1 MRKLPIAW
9 HLHMLSGV
17 TLIGVWLCFYANGLK
32 HQTLSPNAITKRY
45 QQTLLLMGATRP
57 AGIKAKVHTPNK
69 GSQAALITRLSV
81 RAFAFMPDAGR
92 VAAIRGS
99 VWGFY
104 HTTTTYTP
112 SILHLTQT
120 RCNSLTINALL
131 SVRYYKFNLHATYTP
146 YILPH
151 GTNTRGR
158 YHGIGEQKR
167 LLLRQ
172 IVLRPCGVKR
182 AAYVQTDCATAGW
195 CV

>member
-1 MRKLPIAW
+1 MINGHEMRFLICDDMRKLPIAW
-9 HLHMLSGV
+9 HLHLLSGV
-17 TLIGVWLCFYANGLK
+17 TLIGVWFCFYANGFK
-32 HQTLSPNAITKRY
+32 HQTQVPNA
-45 QQTLLLMGATRP
+45 P
-57 AGIKAKVHTPNK
+57 
-69 GSQAALITRLSV
+69 
-81 RAFAFMPDAGR
+81 
-92 VAAIRGS
+92 IRGS
-99 VWGFY
+99 VWDFY

-131 SVRYYKFNLHATYTP
+131 SVRYYKFYLHATYTP

-172 IVLRPCGVKR
+172 IVLRPCGVNP
-182 AAYVQTDCATAGW
+182 AAYVQIDCATAGW